1 MAWISIADLENQFGE
16 RDLPKTKVGNDLI
29 IDEDKINEAI
39 KQAELYFKQNLEA
52 INVDTSLFEQDQI
65 DEIKMYLLDY
75 TRWVYSSKD
84 TRMTNEIFER
94 FKNANSWLSDVKKGK
109 IKLINIDQPE
119 ALQTGFKTL
128 TVLRG

>member
-1 MAWISIADLENQFGE
+1 MAWISISDLENQFGE